1 MKGRIPAASWLSCAA
16 LAAIDGVLLR
26 HLAAGAPADPGAR
39 NPKGPG
45 FSLRRRGKGLV
56 DQPLVHHRVLLRPGP
71 QGARQVDQPP
81 GFAMPALRH
90 CGPVMPSTPQI
101 TVGKK

>member
-1 MKGRIPAASWLSCAA
+1 MPAASWLSCAA
-16 LAAIDGVLLR
+16 LAAIDGVLFG

-45 FSLRRRGKGLV
+45 LSLRRRSKGLV
-56 DQPLVHHRVLLRPGP
+56 DQPLDHHRVLVSPGP

-81 GFAMPALRH
+81 GTTGRSH
-90 CGPVMPSTPQI
+90 HV
-101 TVGKK
+101 

>member
-1 MKGRIPAASWLSCAA
+1 MPAASWLSCAA
-16 LAAIDGVLLR
+16 RPAIEGLLLG

-45 FSLRRRGKGLV
+45 LSLRRRSKGLV
-56 DQPLVHHRVLLRPGP
+56 DQPLDHHRVLLRPGP

-81 GFAMPALRH
+81 GTTSRSH
-90 CGPVMPSTPQI
+90 HV
-101 TVGKK
+101 